1 MSGIQ
6 FHHAHIRENLIRE
19 IGWVISNEM
28 RDPRIPPIVSV
39 TDLKLGSDTRNAT
52 VYVSV
57 MGDEKVKKGA
67 LIALNRAAA
76 YIQKLISGRVSMRHF
91 PVLLFKHDD
100 SIERGTRINELL
112 KEIKDDLV

>member
-1 MSGIQ
+1 MSGLQ
-6 FHHAHIRENLIRE
+6 FHHAHVRENLIRE

-28 RDPRIPPIVSV
+28 RDPRIPPVVSV
-39 TDLKLGSDTRNAT
+39 TDLNLAQDARNAT
-52 VYVSV
+52 VFVSI
-57 MGDEKVKKGA
+57 MGDEKMKKGA

-76 YIQKLISGRVSMRHF
+76 YIQKLVGQRVSMRHF
-91 PVLLFKHDD
+91 PILYFKHDD